1 MRCGKR
7 VSWVSRRNRTRTWAS
22 NKKTSEEIYFAPF
35 SCPGNGKLKIK
46 MPSKVKKI
54 NLVAGGKGKG
64 IKWILRSYSREQS
77 ANKGC

>member
-1 MRCGKR
+1 
-7 VSWVSRRNRTRTWAS
+7 
-22 NKKTSEEIYFAPF
+22 
-35 SCPGNGKLKIK
+35 

-77 ANKGC
+77 ANNGC